1 MLQHTQN
8 IDKPCAISDWFL
20 CMCPLHVDHS
30 VMARQPVSHRRLS
43 PSSVLIYAALN
54 RQSSGRGSRANCF
67 DRLPLPATF
76 EVADDCLVY
85 IAIVTRLFFSGPTN
99 SLIFCSYSSSI
110 ERIQQKKME
119 KTREDQ
125 REAALENG
133 SSVLLLLIIAAI
145 SH

>member
-8 IDKPCAISDWFL
+8 IDKPGAIGDWFL
-20 CMCPLHVDHS
+20 CTCPLHVDHS

-76 EVADDCLVY
+76 EVTDDCLVY

-99 SLIFCSYSSSI
+99 ILTFCLYSSSI

-119 KTREDQ
+119 KRKINEKP
-125 REAALENG
+125 
-133 SSVLLLLIIAAI
+133 LLKTDRQCYCFW
-145 SH
+145 S